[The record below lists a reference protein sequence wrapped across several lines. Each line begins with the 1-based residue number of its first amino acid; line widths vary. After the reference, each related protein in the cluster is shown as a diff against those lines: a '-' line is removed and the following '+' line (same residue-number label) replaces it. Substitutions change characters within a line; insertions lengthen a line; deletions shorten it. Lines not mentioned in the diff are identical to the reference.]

1 MDNESPDPIPVSKT
15 LDKRFNGVVVPM
27 VTPATQDAYVDTDA
41 IVRLIEYVVD
51 AKADPFLF
59 GTSGEASSISKEE
72 KIRIASEVCPRFTTQ
87 SNVYMGISSNC
98 LADAIDLAK
107 AFADTGAQ
115 VAVANLPSYLSLSP
129 KQMGNY
135 FERLADAIPLPLII
149 YNIPITTHMS
159 ISLEIVETL
168 SHHPNIEGLKDSE
181 RDLERLKSATAQFKD
196 RDDFCHLTGWAAQSV
211 NALQWGSDGLVPVTA
226 NLVPELYLDLYNATI
241 QGDGDTANRL
251 QNETNEISKIF
262 QENRSLGDSL
272 ASIKA
277 LLNVSGIC
285 GTSMFPPLTA
295 VTKEDEAQLTAKWTT
310 FNKS

>member
-59 GTSGEASSISKEE
+59 DLGRSLFHFQRGENPHRFRSLSSIHHAIECLHGYLQQLSRGRHRSGEG
-72 KIRIASEVCPRFTTQ
+72 VCRHR
-87 SNVYMGISSNC
+87 S
-98 LADAIDLAK
+98 
-107 AFADTGAQ
+107 Q

-181 RDLERLKSATAQFKD
+181 RDSSGSNQPPPSSRIAMISATLRAGQ
-196 RDDFCHLTGWAAQSV
+196 RNQSMPC
-211 NALQWGSDGLVPVTA
+211 NGAPTDWSP
-226 NLVPELYLDLYNATI
+226 
-241 QGDGDTANRL
+241 
-251 QNETNEISKIF
+251 
-262 QENRSLGDSL
+262 
-272 ASIKA
+272 
-277 LLNVSGIC
+277 
-285 GTSMFPPLTA
+285 
-295 VTKEDEAQLTAKWTT
+295 
-310 FNKS
+310 